1 MIKRI
6 IGILASVAVL
16 ALVVFTILGSGSYT
30 SMLLSSKSSA
40 STEQLQK
47 EPKKESE
54 SSAESKA
61 EKAETDKTP
70 ADKAVEP
77 ADSLKGK
84 TK

>member
-70 ADKAVEP
+70 ADKTVEP